1 MAIASI
7 IVQPITQNTENITT
21 QLAQFK
27 DVEIHS
33 VSPKGEII
41 LLLEADNLNVMHAVC
56 NKIEQLKG
64 VAGVFPSYI
73 TTADEEN

>member
-7 IVQPITQNTENITT
+7 IVQPIAQDIENITS
-21 QLAQFK
+21 QLAQFQEI
-27 DVEIHS
+27 EIHS

-41 LLLEADNLNVMHAVC
+41 LLLEADNLNVMHTVC
-56 NKIEQLKG
+56 TKIEQLKG

-73 TTADEEN
+73 TTADEES

>member
-1 MAIASI
+1 MAIASM
-7 IVQPITQNTENITT
+7 IVQPIAQDIENITT

-27 DVEIHS
+27 EVEIHS

-41 LLLEADNLNVMHAVC
+41 ILLETDNLNVLHAVC
-56 NKIEQLKG
+56 TKIEQLED